1 MSNIIYQKNAGE
13 LIPQGNRTVSTFP
26 SGLVRVDQSF
36 FGITSQQ
43 EYHKERLK
51 VGKVF
56 PGDSNPSIDELR
68 IFPEVQEKRLPNGF
82 TEYLVSAYGRTT
94 KIPKEELVTE
104 YFDTPATKK
113 TTERTV
119 LTRRYVISEG
129 ESYNIPITIDPSFIS
144 YYSENPIA
152 RLSGTEASGVF
163 QSLSLNDPWNT
174 FWFSFSG
181 TGTVQFLRGSDRS
194 VIKTVTG
201 SLGEITK
208 TSVTDMEYGFS
219 IAYRVTSGTISNI
232 KVTRFSDIPAPIV
245 ENAYWLNEGQDFTN
259 YGILTEVVLK
269 YKSGFY
275 Y

>member
-43 EYHKERLK
+43 ENHRQILK
-51 VGKVF
+51 VGEVF
-56 PGDSNPSIDELR
+56 PGESYPSIDELR
-68 IFPEVQEKRLPNGF
+68 IFPEAQEKRLPNGF

-104 YFDTPATKK
+104 YFNTPATKK
-113 TTERTV
+113 ITEKTV
-119 LTRRYVISEG
+119 LTRRYVITEG
-129 ESYNIPITIDPSFIS
+129 ESYNIPITIDPSYVS

-152 RLSGTEASGVF
+152 YVSGTETSGVF
-163 QSLSLNDPWNT
+163 QSLSINDPWFT

-181 TGTVQFLRGSDRS
+181 TGTVQFLRATDRS
-194 VIKTVTG
+194 VIKTVVGQPDVVT
-201 SLGEITK
+201 I
-208 TSVTDMEYGFS
+208 TSVTDLEYGFS
-219 IAYRVTSGTISNI
+219 IRYAVTSGTISNI
-232 KVTRFSDIPAPIV
+232 KVNRFSDIPAPIV

>member
-1 MSNIIYQKNAGE
+1 MPAIIYQKDPSE

-36 FGITSQQ
+36 IGRTDLNASHRSQ
-43 EYHKERLK
+43 LI
-51 VGKVF
+51 VGADF
-56 PGDSNPSIDELR
+56 PGDQQPSYDGLR

-94 KIPKEELVTE
+94 KIPKEELITE
-104 YFDTPATKK
+104 YFDTPATKR
-113 TTERTV
+113 TTERLV

-152 RLSGTEASGVF
+152 NISGTTKSGIF
-163 QSLSLNDPWNT
+163 SSLSIDDPWMT

-181 TGTVQFLRGSDRS
+181 TGTVRFLRATDRS
-194 VIKTVTG
+194 EIKTVTG
-201 SLGEITK
+201 SPDKITK
-208 TSVTDMEYGFS
+208 TSVTDIDYGFS
-219 IAYRVTSGTISNI
+219 VAYEVTSGTISNI
-232 KVTRFSDIPAPIV
+232 KVNRFSDIPAPV
-245 ENAYWLNEGQDFTN
+245 TENAYWLNEGQDFTN

-269 YKSGFY
+269 YKSGIY

>member
-1 MSNIIYQKNAGE
+1 MPNIIYQKNADE

-43 EYHKERLK
+43 EYHRGLLK
-51 VGKVF
+51 VGEVF
-56 PGDSNPSIDELR
+56 PGDSNPSIDGLR

-94 KIPKEELVTE
+94 KIPKEELFTE
-104 YFDTPATKK
+104 FFNSPATKR
-113 TTERTV
+113 TTEKLV

-129 ESYNIPITIDPSFIS
+129 ESYNIPTTIDPSFIS

-152 RLSGTEASGVF
+152 NLSGTTTLGVF
-163 QSLSLNDPWNT
+163 SSYSVDDPWKT

-232 KVTRFSDIPAPIV
+232 KVTRFSDIPAPV
-245 ENAYWLNEGQDFTN
+245 TETAYWFDEGQDFTN

-269 YKSGFY
+269 YKSGTY